1 MPIREVE
8 RMIEIE
14 LDEGELERCWTHA
27 EEIVAYY
34 AKIHGKGG
42 SGSYGHNRVSSNV
55 IGVKAEVATSKWLR
69 EQLSTTLI
77 LEHFWDFAGSEGNGD
92 IEVVLGDIFHSNP
105 LEIKAV
111 TDEQWE
117 NVHPKYNLPL
127 KRMVTPAQLHAYS
140 QSKALIVWATTSRDR
155 NTTTVR
161 LRGWNTSEDLV
172 HDGIPVRTIC
182 DNIYLEDDHQMRP
195 MTSLPLHLN
204 GVCPVV

>member
-1 MPIREVE
+1 MPVREVE

-77 LEHFWDFAGSEGNGD
+77 LEHFWDYAGSEGNGD
-92 IEVVLGDIFHSNP
+92 IEVIIGDIFHSNP